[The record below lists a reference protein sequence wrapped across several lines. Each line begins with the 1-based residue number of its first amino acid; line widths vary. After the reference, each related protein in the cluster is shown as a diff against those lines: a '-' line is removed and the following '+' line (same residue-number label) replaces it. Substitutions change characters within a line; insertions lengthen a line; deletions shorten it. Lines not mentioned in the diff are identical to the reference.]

1 MFNATEF
8 TYDGIYSEQY
18 GLKIASFNSNVLE
31 ETPYVV
37 PSVITAIA
45 PKAKKYH
52 FIDITYD
59 SPPTYDFSVVSEV
72 AIHEELLREILLW
85 LDSRKGFK
93 PLTIMQQGLDEF
105 TYNCIFTV
113 TSLIYHSGD
122 CVGLNLSATFDSRY
136 VTGKPIESIVFG
148 NGGVQDIYIYNDSD
162 NLDEYIYPMVEFDTA
177 NGAISIVN
185 MTDDKTREF
194 AFEGLSPNSIYKV
207 DNELKIIAG
216 SGNDL
221 LTKFSK
227 KWLRILR
234 GKNHLRVR
242 VNGTATI
249 TCPRYIKIRF

>member
-1 MFNATEF
+1 M
-8 TYDGIYSEQY
+8 
-18 GLKIASFNSNVLE
+18 
-31 ETPYVV
+31 P
-37 PSVITAIA
+37 
-45 PKAKKYH
+45 
-52 FIDITYD
+52 
-59 SPPTYDFSVVSEV
+59 
-72 AIHEELLREILLW
+72 
-85 LDSRKGFK
+85 
-93 PLTIMQQGLDEF
+93 QGLDEF

-136 VTGKPIESIVFG
+136 VLGKPIESIVFG
-148 NGGVQDIYIYNDSD
+148 NGGVQDIYVYNDSD

-194 AFEGLSPNSIYKV
+194 AFDGLP
-207 DNELKIIAG
+207 
-216 SGNDL
+216 

-227 KWLRILR
+227 NWLRILR
-234 GKNHLRVR
+234 GRNHLRVR